1 MVAMSYYRGI
11 DFDPKRDFAERL
23 ARIEAGGIHTNRTLF
38 VGMEEQLSLPPGTF
52 VRKKKKRSWAK
63 PGLLLLLVA
72 GSAAG
77 IAAAASADLLM

>member
-1 MVAMSYYRGI
+1 MVAMSYSRGI
-11 DFDPKRDFAERL
+11 DFDPKREFAERL
-23 ARIEAGGIHTNRTLF
+23 ARIEAGGINTNRTLF

-52 VRKKKKRSWAK
+52 VRKKKRSRAK